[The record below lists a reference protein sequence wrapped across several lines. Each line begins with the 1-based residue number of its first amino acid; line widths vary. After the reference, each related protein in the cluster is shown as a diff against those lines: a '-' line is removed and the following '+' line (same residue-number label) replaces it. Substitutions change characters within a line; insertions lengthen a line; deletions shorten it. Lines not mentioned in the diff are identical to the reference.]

1 MTPESEINISVDHLL
16 RHNSGQMVAVLTRIF
31 GFQMIDQIE
40 DAVQEA
46 LVKALKNW
54 TIRGVPKNPT
64 AWLIQTAKN
73 HLYDCLRKDNKSI
86 SFEDEIRETERNA
99 ENAESTV
106 YYEDEISE
114 DQLRL
119 IFACCHPSIPK
130 DSQIA
135 LTLKAV
141 GGFNNR
147 EIANAFLSKKTAIDK
162 ILVRAK
168 NRLKKHRMRFEIPA
182 PENLPSRLDAVLKVL
197 YLMFN
202 EGYMATEGAELI
214 RKDLC
219 YEAIRLVRL
228 LASHP
233 VTNAPKVNALAALLL
248 FQASRLSSRSHS
260 DGGPNLLS
268 EQDRSGWDRRMI
280 AEGLA
285 FFRAS
290 ATGDEIS
297 EYHLEAE
304 IACQHISARS
314 FEDTNWSMILNSYEQ
329 LLELRPS
336 PIVALNK
343 AFALGKVRGPE
354 AALLE
359 LEGLRTG
366 ELEDYYPFHLT
377 SGEFYEQTG
386 RYEEAAVSYTEA
398 LRLANNTSIKKFV
411 EKKLSR
417 VS

>member
-1 MTPESEINISVDHLL
+1 MSTEREIQISVDHLL
-16 RHNSGQMVAVLTRIF
+16 RHKAGQMVAVLTRIF
-31 GFQMIDQIE
+31 GFKKIDLIE

-46 LVKALKNW
+46 LVRALKNW
-54 TIRGVPKNPT
+54 AIRGIPENPT

-73 HLYDCLRKDNKSI
+73 HLFDCLRKDNKSI
-86 SFEDEIRETERNA
+86 SFDVEFRETERYA
-99 ENAESTV
+99 RKAESEV
-106 YYEDEISE
+106 FFDDEISE
-114 DQLRL
+114 AQLRL

-147 EIANAFLSKKTAIDK
+147 EIANAFLAKKTAIDK

-168 NRLKKHRMRFEIPA
+168 SRLKEHREHFGIPG

-202 EGYMATEGAELI
+202 EGYMATEGKELI

-219 YEAIRLVRL
+219 FEAIRLARL

-233 VTNAPKVNALAALLL
+233 VTNSPQVNAMAALFM
-248 FQASRLSSRSHS
+248 FQASRLSSRSLS
-260 DGGPNLLS
+260 NGIPNLLS
-268 EQDRSGWDRRMI
+268 EQDRSEWDREMI
-280 AEGLA
+280 AEGLQ

-290 ATGDEIS
+290 ASGSKIT

-304 IACQHISARS
+304 IAAQHVIADS
-314 FEDTNWSMILNSYEQ
+314 FENTNWEMILNSYEK
-329 LLELRPS
+329 LYALRPS

-343 AFALGKVRGPE
+343 AFAFGKVHGPE
-354 AALLE
+354 AALSE
-359 LEGLRTG
+359 LARLRTKD
-366 ELEDYYPFHLT
+366 LKDYYPFHLT
-377 SGEFYEQTG
+377 TAELYEQTG
-386 RYEEAAVSYTEA
+386 KYDEAARSYRNALSLTNNVSV
-398 LRLANNTSIKKFV
+398 KKFV
-411 EKKLSR
+411 ENKLAK
-417 VS
+417 VT